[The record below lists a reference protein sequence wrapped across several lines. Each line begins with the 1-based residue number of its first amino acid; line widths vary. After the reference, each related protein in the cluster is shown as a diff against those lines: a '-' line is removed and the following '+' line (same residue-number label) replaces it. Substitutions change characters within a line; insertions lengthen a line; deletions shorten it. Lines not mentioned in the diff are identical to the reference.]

1 MRVTTCSTLRSARI
15 AWRRSEAAVEGAE
28 LPRAAEEPAETFVGS
43 VESVELMEFMELM
56 EKGDMCFLLIRWG
69 GNGASA
75 PGGTR

>member
-15 AWRRSEAAVEGAE
+15 AWRRSEAAVEGVE
-28 LPRAAEEPAETFVGS
+28 LPRAAGEPSETFVGS
-43 VESVELMEFMELM
+43 VESVELMELM